1 MTEAP
6 SGSRGGFLWGLVK
19 DLALAVGVTM
29 AAFSVWSVLGASQP
43 VVTGDAPVFTLPNL
57 EGEQVSLEDFSDGP
71 VILNFW
77 FTQCG
82 PCRREIPELSSFQD
96 AHPEVP
102 ILGISVDRGMTTDVL
117 ARHSERLGIRYS
129 VLHDPR
135 SRVANDYGVSF
146 FPTTF
151 IVRSGKIERVRQG
164 TVTRARLEKWTGL

>member
-1 MTEAP
+1 MTDKPAV
-6 SGSRGGFLWGLVK
+6 SRGAFLWGLVK
-19 DLALAVGVTM
+19 DLALAVGVTF
-29 AAFSVWSVLGASQP
+29 AAFFVWSVLGSSQP
-43 VVTGDAPVFTLPNL
+43 VTSGEAPEFTLPDL
-57 EGEQVSLEDFSDGP
+57 LGEQVSLSDFSEGP

-102 ILGISVDRGMTTDVL
+102 ILGISVDQGITTDVL

-129 VLHDPR
+129 VLHDPQ
-135 SRVANDYGVSF
+135 SRVASAYGVSF